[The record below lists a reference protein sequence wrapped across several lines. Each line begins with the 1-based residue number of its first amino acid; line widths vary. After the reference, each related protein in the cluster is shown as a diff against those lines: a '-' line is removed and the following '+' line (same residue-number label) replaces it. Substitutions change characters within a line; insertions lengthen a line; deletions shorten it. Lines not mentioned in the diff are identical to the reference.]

1 MTETVEQLTER
12 VIREEVQRKL
22 NQQDFGLTGRMWTI
36 KDLQHWLGGKSKD
49 WVKDNTVFNPR
60 FSREIQ
66 AMIDDQVIVEGR
78 QGKAWLFK
86 ANEFSQW
93 LDKHC
98 QDFNW

>member
-36 KDLQHWLGGKSKD
+36 KDLQQWLGGKSKD
-49 WVKDNTVFNPR
+49 WVKDNTIFNPQ

-93 LDKHC
+93 LDKHW